1 MSLTAVQSATRAS
14 RPSPRDRAGVGARA
28 SRRAA
33 AACLGAPRRTSASR
47 TRTPARRAQGGSR
60 GWTSPRAAFTG
71 ALPVP
76 NPGEASPW
84 ALEAEDLWL
93 THGERGAPG
102 SVDAL
107 RGVTIR
113 VPRGMMF
120 MLLGPNGCGKGTLLR
135 SFAGLNTPW
144 AGRLRVQAPRAFVF
158 QNPDHQVV
166 MPTVGADVAFGL
178 GNRADLSDDEIAR
191 RVERALAAVNLGD
204 GAMADRQVSTLSG
217 GQKQR
222 VAIAGA
228 LVENPEV
235 LLLDELT
242 TFLDEADQ
250 AGVVRAVRR
259 AVDDTGAAAV
269 WVTHRLEELEHC
281 DMAAYMED
289 GAITQVG
296 SGDFIRG
303 YIRQQQRAYDA
314 RR

>member
-1 MSLTAVQSATRAS
+1 MSLAAMRSATRPT
-14 RPSPRDRAGVGARA
+14 RPSARDRGGVGACV

-33 AACLGAPRRTSASR
+33 ATCFGAPRRTSASR
-47 TRTPARRAQGGSR
+47 TPARRARGSR
-60 GWTSPRAAFTG
+60 DWTSPPAAFTG
-71 ALPVP
+71 ASPVP
-76 NPGEASPW
+76 SPVEESPW

-113 VPRGMMF
+113 VPRDMMF
-120 MLLGPNGCGKGTLLR
+120 MLLGPNGCGKSTLLR
-135 SFAGLNTPW
+135 SFAGLNRPW

-158 QNPDHQVV
+158 QNPDHQVI

-178 GNRADLSDDEIAR
+178 GNRGDLSDDDIAR
-191 RVERALAAVNLGD
+191 RVRDALQAVNLGD
-204 GAMADRQVSTLSG
+204 PAMLERQVSTLSG

-250 AGVVRAVRR
+250 AGVVRAVRK
-259 AVDDTGAAAV
+259 AVDETGAAAV

-289 GAITQVG
+289 GVITQVG

-303 YIRQQQRAYDA
+303 YIRQQQRAYNA
-314 RR
+314 KR

>member
-1 MSLTAVQSATRAS
+1 MSLAAMRSATRPT
-14 RPSPRDRAGVGARA
+14 RPSPRDRDGVGACV

-33 AACLGAPRRTSASR
+33 ATCFGAPRRTSASR
-47 TRTPARRAQGGSR
+47 TPARRARGSR
-60 GWTSPRAAFTG
+60 DWTSPPAAFTG
-71 ALPVP
+71 ASPVP
-76 NPGEASPW
+76 SPVEESPW

-120 MLLGPNGCGKGTLLR
+120 MLLGPNGCGKSSLLR
-135 SFAGLNTPW
+135 SFAGLNRPW

-158 QNPDHQVV
+158 QNPDHQVI

-178 GNRADLSDDEIAR
+178 GNRGDLSDDDIAK
-191 RVERALAAVNLGD
+191 RVRDALHAVNLGD
-204 GAMADRQVSTLSG
+204 PAMLERQVATLSG

-250 AGVVRAVRR
+250 AGVVRAVRK
-259 AVDDTGAAAV
+259 AVDETGAAAV

-281 DMAAYMED
+281 DMAAYMEN
-289 GAITQVG
+289 GVITQVG

-303 YIRQQQRAYDA
+303 YIRQQQRAYNA
-314 RR
+314 KR

>member
-1 MSLTAVQSATRAS
+1 MSLAMRSVTPCGATRTTGPVGGRGFHS
-14 RPSPRDRAGVGARA
+14 RRTAGSCPRPPTSSSAWVTLKKKNRDHRNLQARA
-28 SRRAA
+28 TGQSI
-33 AACLGAPRRTSASR
+33 AP
-47 TRTPARRAQGGSR
+47 
-60 GWTSPRAAFTG
+60 
-71 ALPVP
+71 PVT
-76 NPGEASPW
+76 ESPW

-102 SVDAL
+102 SIDAL

-113 VPRGMMF
+113 VPRGMLF
-120 MLLGPNGCGKGTLLR
+120 MLLGPNGCGKSTLLR
-135 SFAGLNTPW
+135 SFAGLNSPW

-178 GNRADLSDDEIAR
+178 GNRVDLSEDEIKR
-191 RVERALAAVNLGD
+191 RVVNSLAAVNLTD
-204 GAMADRQVSTLSG
+204 PTIIDRQVATLSG

-250 AGVVRAVRR
+250 AGVVAAVRKT
-259 AVDDTGAAAV
+259 VNDTGAAAV

-281 DMAAYMED
+281 DMAAYMEN
-289 GAITQVG
+289 GVITQVG

-303 YIRQQQRAYDA
+303 YIRQHQRSYNGG

>member
-1 MSLTAVQSATRAS
+1 MSLAAMRSATRPP
-14 RPSPRDRAGVGARA
+14 RPSPRDRGGVGACV

-33 AACLGAPRRTSASR
+33 ATCFGAPRRTSASR
-47 TRTPARRAQGGSR
+47 TPARRARGSR
-60 GWTSPRAAFTG
+60 DWTSPPAAFTG
-71 ALPVP
+71 ASPVP
-76 NPGEASPW
+76 SPVEESPW

-120 MLLGPNGCGKGTLLR
+120 MLLGPNGCGKSTLLR
-135 SFAGLNTPW
+135 SFAGLNRPW

-158 QNPDHQVV
+158 QNPDHQVI

-178 GNRADLSDDEIAR
+178 GNRGDLSDDDIAR
-191 RVERALAAVNLGD
+191 RVRDALQAVNLGD
-204 GAMADRQVSTLSG
+204 PAMLERQVATLSG

-250 AGVVRAVRR
+250 AGSSERCEKPSTRR
-259 AVDDTGAAAV
+259 APPRCGSRTGWRSSSTATWRRTWKTASSRRWGRGTSYAG
-269 WVTHRLEELEHC
+269 TS
-281 DMAAYMED
+281 
-289 GAITQVG
+289 G
-296 SGDFIRG
+296 SSRG
-303 YIRQQQRAYDA
+303 HTTRKGR
-314 RR
+314 

>member
-1 MSLTAVQSATRAS
+1 MSLAAMRSATRPT
-14 RPSPRDRAGVGARA
+14 RPSARDRGGVGACV

-33 AACLGAPRRTSASR
+33 AMCFGAPRRTSASR
-47 TRTPARRAQGGSR
+47 TPARRARGSR
-60 GWTSPRAAFTG
+60 DWTSPPAAFTG
-71 ALPVP
+71 ASPVP
-76 NPGEASPW
+76 SPVEESPW

-93 THGERGAPG
+93 THGERGATG

-120 MLLGPNGCGKGTLLR
+120 MLLGPNGCGESTLLR
-135 SFAGLNTPW
+135 SFAGLNRPW

-158 QNPDHQVV
+158 QNPDHQVI

-178 GNRADLSDDEIAR
+178 GNRGDLSDDDVAR
-191 RVERALAAVNLGD
+191 RVRDALQAVNLGD
-204 GAMADRQVSTLSG
+204 PAMLERQVATLSG

-250 AGVVRAVRR
+250 AGVVRAVRK
-259 AVDDTGAAAV
+259 AVDETGAAAV

-281 DMAAYMED
+281 DMAAYMEN
-289 GAITQVG
+289 GVITQVG

-303 YIRQQQRAYDA
+303 YIRQQQRAYNA
-314 RR
+314 KR